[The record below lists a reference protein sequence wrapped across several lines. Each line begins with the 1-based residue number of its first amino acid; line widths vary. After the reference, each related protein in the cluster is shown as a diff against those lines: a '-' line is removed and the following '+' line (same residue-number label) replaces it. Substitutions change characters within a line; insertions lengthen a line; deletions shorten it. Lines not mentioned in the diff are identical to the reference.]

1 MYSFC
6 NLNNVVGDILR
17 SNRKK
22 ERHAPV
28 QGLREEFE
36 CLIHSEML
44 AAQCN
49 EKKKNLKTAIRQIQQ
64 CPLLLPDPEQVINLP
79 MPQFP
84 CL

>member
-49 EKKKNLKTAIRQIQQ
+49 EKKKFKNRNQTDPAM
-64 CPLLLPDPEQVINLP
+64 PLTPP
-79 MPQFP
+79 
-84 CL
+84 